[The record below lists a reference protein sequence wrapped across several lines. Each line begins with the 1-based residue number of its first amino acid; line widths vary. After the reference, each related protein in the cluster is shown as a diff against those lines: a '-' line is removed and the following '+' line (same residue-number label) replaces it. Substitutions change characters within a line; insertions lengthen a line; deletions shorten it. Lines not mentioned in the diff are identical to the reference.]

1 MVYQYYIFEV
11 KRFEDGSLEHA
22 VDWAF
27 DEDPGAA
34 RLKGESKWHEK
45 LSVAAL
51 SETSTHAVVLIG
63 TEGQTIKSEC
73 YYHNVAEDQT
83 IDTPNADI
91 IDNTVIVSEGEQY

>member
-1 MVYQYYIFEV
+1 MVYQYYIFEI
-11 KRFEDGSLEHA
+11 KRFANGELEHS

-27 DEDPGAA
+27 DENEGIA

-51 SETSTHAVVLIG
+51 SETSTHSVMLIG

-73 YYHNVAEDQT
+73 YYHNVAQNQT
-83 IDTPNADI
+83 IDTPSADI
-91 IDNTVIVSEGEQY
+91 IDDTAIVSN